1 MPDCIT
7 ICPVGSIDERILDH
21 IAKCISIRCGLSCR
35 ISMRMENPRYAYNDT
50 RCQYNSKLILKRL
63 LQQSPRDTLR
73 LMGVTSVDLYVPIL
87 KFVFGLAQIDGKCS
101 IISLHRL
108 WPQFYDQPANPDL
121 FLSRVE
127 KTALHELG
135 HTFGITHCRDRRC
148 VMFSSTR
155 IEDTD
160 IKCAEFCPTCF
171 ELFKWF
177 VSKSS
182 PKSH

>member
-1 MPDCIT
+1 LPDCVT
-7 ICPVGSIDERILDH
+7 ICSVGSVNDRILDH
-21 IAKCISIRCGLSCR
+21 IAKCIPIRCGLSCR

-63 LQQSPRDTLR
+63 LQQSPHETFRI
-73 LMGVTSVDLYVPIL
+73 MGITSVDLYVPIL

-108 WPQFYDQPANPDL
+108 WPQFYDQPSNPDL

-135 HTFGITHCRDRRC
+135 HTFGVTHCRDRRC

-160 IKCAEFCPTCF
+160 FKRAEFCPTCF
-171 ELFKWF
+171 ELFQWYLK
-177 VSKSS
+177 KSL
-182 PKSH
+182 PKSR